1 MELIRKTPGDRIK
14 NLATKI
20 YDDNLFLLSS
30 SVSYYSALG
39 LAPFFLIV
47 LYVATFIGESTQ
59 AKIVER
65 AGIVFSP
72 EVGDMIQLIFT
83 NAKEGISVGSI
94 SGVVGAFILLFTAS
108 LVFLQFRY
116 ALDVIYGFWS
126 PDVYKP
132 VKTHLIERFF
142 AMVAV
147 IMGAA
152 VILASFSLTAFMD
165 EIFGEYVNF
174 AMIANFILYICLFMG
189 LHYFTPS
196 QRPKKRHAFKMSL
209 LSSVFFLIGNVLLAS
224 YLKKVAAD
232 SVYGAAGTLLVFLV
246 WTFYSSFTI
255 FLSVEVFLY
264 LRKIG
269 KIK

>member
-1 MELIRKTPGDRIK
+1 MELIHKSPGTRIK

-47 LYVATFIGESTQ
+47 LYVATFVGQSTQ

-65 AGIVFSP
+65 ANVVFSP
-72 EVGDMIQLIFT
+72 EVGEMINLIFA
-83 NAKEGISVGSI
+83 NAKEGINIGSV
-94 SGVVGAFILLFTAS
+94 SGVIGALVLLFTAS

-132 VKTHLIERFF
+132 VKTHLWERLF
-142 AMVAV
+142 AMIAV
-147 IMGAA
+147 VLGAA
-152 VILASFSLTAFMD
+152 LLLASFSITAFMD
-165 EIFGEYVNF
+165 EIFGDYKNF
-174 AMIANFILYICLFMG
+174 VLIANFFLYVTMFMG

-196 QRPKKRHAFKMSL
+196 KRPGKRQSFKMAL
-209 LSSVFFLIGNVLLAS
+209 LSSVFFMIGNVLLAS

-232 SVYGAAGTLLVFLV
+232 SVYGAAGTLLVFLI

-269 KIK
+269 RIR

>member
-1 MELIRKTPGDRIK
+1 MELIRKSPTTRIK

-47 LYVATFIGESTQ
+47 LYVAAFVGETTQ
-59 AKIVER
+59 LKIVDR
-65 AGIVFSP
+65 ASLVFSP
-72 EVGDMIQLIFT
+72 EVADMIRLIFN
-83 NAKEGISVGSI
+83 NAREGINIGTV
-94 SGVVGAFILLFTAS
+94 SGAIGTFVLLFTAS

-116 ALDVIYGFWS
+116 AFDVIYGFWTPEVTKKVS
-126 PDVYKP
+126 AMF
-132 VKTHLIERFF
+132 LERIF
-142 AMVAV
+142 AMVV
-147 IMGAA
+147 VVVGAA
-152 VILASFSLTAFMD
+152 LLIASFSLTAFVD
-165 EIFGEYVNF
+165 DIFGRYKNF
-174 AMIANFILYICLFMG
+174 VFIANFILYVTMFMG

-196 QRPKKRHAFKMSL
+196 RRPKKRHAFKMAL
-209 LSSVFFLIGNVLLAS
+209 LSSVFFMIGNMLLAS

-232 SVYGAAGTLLVFLV
+232 SVYGAAGTLLVFLI

>member
-1 MELIRKTPGDRIK
+1 MELIHKSPGAQIK
-14 NLATKI
+14 SLVAKI

-47 LYVATFIGESTQ
+47 LYVATLVGESTQ

-65 AGIVFSP
+65 GGIVFSP

-83 NAKEGISVGSI
+83 NAKEGINIGSI
-94 SGVVGAFILLFTAS
+94 SGAIGAFVLLFTAS

-116 ALDVIYGFWS
+116 SLDVIYGFWS
-126 PDVYKP
+126 SDVYRP
-132 VKTHLIERFF
+132 VRTHLWERLF
-142 AMVAV
+142 AMIAV
-147 IMGAA
+147 VIGAA
-152 VILASFSLTAFMD
+152 LLLASFSLTAFMD
-165 EIFGEYVNF
+165 EIFGEFKNF
-174 AMIANFILYICLFMG
+174 AVIANFLLYITMFMG

-196 QRPKKRHAFKMSL
+196 RRPRKKHAFKMAL
-209 LSSVFFLIGNVLLAS
+209 LSSVFFLIGNVLLGS
-224 YLKKVAAD
+224 YLKKIAAD

-269 KIK
+269 RIK

>member
-1 MELIRKTPGDRIK
+1 MELIRKGPATRVK

-47 LYVATFIGESTQ
+47 LYVATFVGESTQ

-72 EVGDMIQLIFT
+72 EVGEMIELIFT
-83 NAKEGISVGSI
+83 NAKEGISVGSV
-94 SGVVGAFILLFTAS
+94 SGAIGAFVLLFTAS

-116 ALDVIYGFWS
+116 AFDVIYGFWT
-126 PDVYKP
+126 PEIKKAVR
-132 VKTHLIERFF
+132 THLWERVF
-142 AMVAV
+142 AMIAV
-147 IMGAA
+147 VMGAA
-152 VILASFSLTAFMD
+152 LLIASFSLTAFMD
-165 EIFGEYVNF
+165 EIFGEYKNF
-174 AMIANFILYICLFMG
+174 VLIANFLLYVFMFMG

-196 QRPKKRHAFKMSL
+196 KRPGKRQAFKMAL
-209 LSSVFFLIGNVLLAS
+209 LSSVFFMIGNVLLAS

-269 KIK
+269 RIK

>member
-1 MELIRKTPGDRIK
+1 MELIQKGPATRVK
-14 NLATKI
+14 NLVTKI

-47 LYVATFIGESTQ
+47 LYVATFVGESTQ
-59 AKIVER
+59 SRIVER

-72 EVGDMIQLIFT
+72 EVGDMIQLIFN
-83 NAKEGISVGSI
+83 NAKEGIDIGSV
-94 SGVVGAFILLFTAS
+94 SGAIGAFVLLFTAS

-116 ALDVIYGFWS
+116 AFDVIYGFWS
-126 PDVYKP
+126 TEVT
-132 VKTHLIERFF
+132 KTFRSEVWERTF

-147 IMGAA
+147 VIGATLL
-152 VILASFSLTAFMD
+152 IASFSLTAFMD
-165 EIFGEYVNF
+165 EIFGEFKSFVL
-174 AMIANFILYICLFMG
+174 IANFLLYVFMFMG

-196 QRPKKRHAFKMSL
+196 KRPRKKHAFKMAV
-209 LSSVFFLIGNVLLAS
+209 LSSVFFMIGNVLLAS

-246 WTFYSSFTI
+246 WTFYSSFTV

-269 KIK
+269 RIK

>member
-1 MELIRKTPGDRIK
+1 MELIHKSPGARIK

-72 EVGDMIQLIFT
+72 EVGDMIQLIFV
-83 NAKEGISVGSI
+83 NAKEGINIGSI
-94 SGVVGAFILLFTAS
+94 SGIIGALILLFTAS

-132 VKTHLIERFF
+132 VRTHLWERIF
-142 AMVAV
+142 AMLAV

-152 VILASFSLTAFMD
+152 LLIGSFSLTAFMD
-165 EIFGEYVNF
+165 EIFGEYKNF
-174 AMIANFILYICLFMG
+174 AMIANFILYICMFMG

-196 QRPKKRHAFKMSL
+196 KRPRKRHAFKMAL

-255 FLSVEVFLY
+255 FLSVEVFLF

>member
-1 MELIRKTPGDRIK
+1 MELIHKSPGTRIK

-47 LYVATFIGESTQ
+47 LYVATFVGEATQ
-59 AKIVER
+59 ERIVER
-65 AGIVFSP
+65 AKIVFSP
-72 EVGDMIQLIFT
+72 EVGDMINLIFS
-83 NAKEGISVGSI
+83 NAKEGIDVGSV
-94 SGVVGAFILLFTAS
+94 SGVIAALVLLFTAS

-126 PDVYKP
+126 PDVYKK
-132 VKTHLIERFF
+132 VRTHIWERFF
-142 AMVAV
+142 AMLAV
-147 IMGAA
+147 IGGAA
-152 VILASFSLTAFMD
+152 LLIASFSITAFMN
-165 EIFGEYVNF
+165 ELFGDYRNF
-174 AMIANFILYICLFMG
+174 VLVANFILYVLMFMG

-196 QRPKKRHAFKMSL
+196 KRPGKRQSFKMAV
-209 LSSVFFLIGNVLLAS
+209 LSSVFFMIGNLLLAS
-224 YLKKVAAD
+224 YLRKVAAD

-255 FLSVEVFLY
+255 FLSVEVFLF

-269 KIK
+269 RIK

>member
-1 MELIRKTPGDRIK
+1 MELIRKSPATRIR
-14 NLATKI
+14 NLAAKV

-47 LYVATFIGESTQ
+47 LYVAALVGKTTQ
-59 AKIVER
+59 ERIVEK
-65 AGIVFSP
+65 ASVVFSP
-72 EVGDMIQLIFT
+72 EVGDMIALIFM
-83 NAKEGISVGSI
+83 NAKEGIDIGTI
-94 SGVVGAFILLFTAS
+94 SGIIGAFVLLFTAS

-116 ALDVIYGFWS
+116 ALDVIYGFWT
-126 PDVYKP
+126 PEVTKP
-132 VKTHLIERFF
+132 VRTFFIERFF

-147 IMGAA
+147 IIGATLL
-152 VILASFSLTAFMD
+152 IASFSLTTFVD
-165 EIFGEYVNF
+165 DIFGQYRNLVLV
-174 AMIANFILYICLFMG
+174 ANFFLYICMFMG

-196 QRPKKRHAFKMSL
+196 RRPRKKHAFKMAI
-209 LSSVFFLIGNVLLAS
+209 LSSVFFMIGNVLLAS

-246 WTFYSSFTI
+246 WTFYSSFTV

-269 KIK
+269 RIK

>member
-1 MELIRKTPGDRIK
+1 MQLIRKSPVTRLK

-47 LYVATFIGESTQ
+47 LYVAALVGETTR
-59 AKIVER
+59 AKIIER
-65 AGIVFSP
+65 AKVVFSP
-72 EVGDMIQLIFT
+72 EVGDMITLIFH
-83 NAKEGISVGSI
+83 NAKEGINVGSI
-94 SGVVGAFILLFTAS
+94 SGLIGAFILLFTAS

-116 ALDVIYGFWS
+116 AFDVIYGFWS
-126 PDVYKP
+126 PEVKKP
-132 VKTHLIERFF
+132 VRLKIIERFS
-142 AMVAV
+142 AMVVVVA
-147 IMGAA
+147 GAA
-152 VILASFSLTAFMD
+152 LLLGSFSLTTFMH
-165 EIFGEYVNF
+165 EIFGKYKNF
-174 AMIANFILYICLFMG
+174 ALIANFVLYVFMFTG

-196 QRPKKRHAFKMSL
+196 RRPRKKHAFKMAL
-209 LSSVFFLIGNVLLAS
+209 LSSAFFLIGNVLLAS
-224 YLKKVAAD
+224 YMKLIAAN

-264 LRKIG
+264 FRKIG
-269 KIK
+269 QIK

>member
-1 MELIRKTPGDRIK
+1 MELIRKGPATRIK

-72 EVGDMIQLIFT
+72 EVGEMIQLIFT
-83 NAKEGISVGSI
+83 NAKEGISVGSV
-94 SGVVGAFILLFTAS
+94 SGVIGALVLLFTAS

-116 ALDVIYGFWS
+116 ALDVIYGFWT
-126 PDVYKP
+126 PEIKKAVR
-132 VKTHLIERFF
+132 THLWERVF
-142 AMVAV
+142 AMIAV

-152 VILASFSLTAFMD
+152 LLIGSFSLTAFMD
-165 EIFGEYVNF
+165 EIFGAYKSFVL
-174 AMIANFILYICLFMG
+174 IANFFLYIFMFMG
-189 LHYFTPS
+189 LHYYTPS
-196 QRPKKRHAFKMSL
+196 KRPGKRQTFKMAL
-209 LSSVFFLIGNVLLAS
+209 LSSVFFMIGNLLLAS

-269 KIK
+269 RIK

>member
-1 MELIRKTPGDRIK
+1 MELIRKSPATRIK
-14 NLATKI
+14 NLATKV

-47 LYVATFIGESTQ
+47 LFVAAFVGENTQ
-59 AKIVER
+59 ARVVER
-65 AGIVFSP
+65 ASVVFSP

-83 NAKEGISVGSI
+83 NAKEGINIGTI
-94 SGVVGAFILLFTAS
+94 SGILGAMILLFTAS

-116 ALDVIYGFWS
+116 AFDVIYGFWT
-126 PDVYKP
+126 PEVKKP
-132 VKTHLIERFF
+132 VRTFFIERFF

-147 IMGAA
+147 IIGATLL
-152 VILASFSLTAFMD
+152 IASFSLTTFVD
-165 EIFGEYVNF
+165 EIFGKYKNF
-174 AMIANFILYICLFMG
+174 VLVANFLLYIGMFMG

-196 QRPKKRHAFKMSL
+196 RRPRKRHAFKMAL
-209 LSSVFFLIGNVLLAS
+209 LSSVFFMLGNVLLAS

-269 KIK
+269 HIK

>member
-1 MELIRKTPGDRIK
+1 MELIRKSPVTRVK

-47 LYVATFIGESTQ
+47 LYVATFIGETTQ

-65 AGIVFSP
+65 ANLVFSP
-72 EVGDMIQLIFT
+72 EVGDMIQLIFQ
-83 NAKEGISVGSI
+83 NAKEGINVGSI
-94 SGVVGAFILLFTAS
+94 SGIIGALVLLFTAS

-116 ALDVIYGFWS
+116 AFDVIYGFWS
-126 PDVYKP
+126 PEVKKP
-132 VKTHLIERFF
+132 VRMMIFERLF
-142 AMVAV
+142 AMVVV

-152 VILASFSLTAFMD
+152 LLIGSFSLTAFMD
-165 EIFGEYVNF
+165 EIFGDYKSFVL
-174 AMIANFILYICLFMG
+174 IANFLLYVCMFMG

-196 QRPKKRHAFKMSL
+196 RRPRKRHAFKMAL
-209 LSSVFFLIGNVLLAS
+209 LSSVFFMIGNVLLAS

-269 KIK
+269 RIR

>member
-1 MELIRKTPGDRIK
+1 MELIRRSPAAKAKI
-14 NLATKI
+14 LATKI

-47 LYVATFIGESTQ
+47 LYVATFLGENTQ
-59 AKIVER
+59 ARIIER

-72 EVGDMIQLIFT
+72 EVGDMIQLIFS
-83 NAKEGISVGSI
+83 NAREGINIGSV
-94 SGVVGAFILLFTAS
+94 SGVIGAFVLLFTAS

-116 ALDVIYGFWS
+116 SFDVIYGDWRPEVS
-126 PDVYKP
+126 KAVR
-132 VKTHLIERFF
+132 THLWERFF
-142 AMVAV
+142 AMIAV
-147 IMGAA
+147 IVGAA
-152 VILASFSLTAFMD
+152 LLIASFSLTAFMD
-165 EIFGEYVNF
+165 EIFGDYKNF
-174 AMIANFILYICLFMG
+174 VLVANFLLYVCMFMG

-196 QRPKKRHAFKMSL
+196 IRPGKRHAFKMSL
-209 LSSVFFLIGNVLLAS
+209 LSSVFFMIGNVLLAS

-269 KIK
+269 RIK

>member
-1 MELIRKTPGDRIK
+1 MELIQKRPGTRVK

-47 LYVATFIGESTQ
+47 LYVATFVGETTQ
-59 AKIVER
+59 HKIVER

-72 EVGDMIQLIFT
+72 EVGEMIELIFT
-83 NAKEGISVGSI
+83 NAKEGISIGSV
-94 SGVVGAFILLFTAS
+94 SGVIGALVLLFTAS

-116 ALDVIYGFWS
+116 AFDVIYGFWT
-126 PDVYKP
+126 PEVKKA
-132 VKTHLIERFF
+132 VKTHIWERLF
-142 AMVAV
+142 AM
-147 IMGAA
+147 IA
-152 VILASFSLTAFMD
+152 VILGAALLIASFSLTAFMD
-165 EIFGEYVNF
+165 EIFGNYKNF
-174 AMIANFILYICLFMG
+174 VLIANFILYVTMFMG

-196 QRPKKRHAFKMSL
+196 RRPRKRHAFKMAL
-209 LSSVFFLIGNVLLAS
+209 LSSVFFMIGNVLLAS

-269 KIK
+269 RIK

>member
-1 MELIRKTPGDRIK
+1 MELIRKSPAARIK

-47 LYVATFIGESTQ
+47 LYVATFVGETTR
-59 AKIVER
+59 AKIIER
-65 AGIVFSP
+65 ADVVFSP
-72 EVGDMIQLIFT
+72 EVGDMIALIFQ
-83 NAKEGISVGSI
+83 NAREGINVGSV
-94 SGVVGAFILLFTAS
+94 SGVIGTLVLLFTAS

-116 ALDVIYGFWS
+116 AFDVIYGFWS
-126 PDVYKP
+126 PEVKRP
-132 VKTHLIERFF
+132 VRMILIERLF
-142 AMVAV
+142 AMIVV
-147 IMGAA
+147 IIGATLL
-152 VILASFSLTAFMD
+152 IGSFSLTAFMD
-165 EIFGEYVNF
+165 EIFGAYRSF
-174 AMIANFILYICLFMG
+174 ALVANFILYICMFMG

-196 QRPKKRHAFKMSL
+196 RRPQKRHAFKMAL
-209 LSSVFFLIGNVLLAS
+209 LSSVFFWLGNVLLAS

-255 FLSVEVFLY
+255 FLSVEVFLF

-269 KIK
+269 RIR

>member
-1 MELIRKTPGDRIK
+1 MELIQKSPGTRIK

-59 AKIVER
+59 GRIVER
-65 AGIVFSP
+65 ASVVFSP
-72 EVGDMIQLIFT
+72 EVGEMINLIFT
-83 NAKEGISVGSI
+83 NAKEGINVGSV
-94 SGVVGAFILLFTAS
+94 SGVIGALVLLFTAS

-116 ALDVIYGFWS
+116 ALDVIYGFWN
-126 PDVYKP
+126 PDVYKA
-132 VKTHLIERFF
+132 VKTHLWERFF
-142 AMVAV
+142 AM
-147 IMGAA
+147 IA
-152 VILASFSLTAFMD
+152 VILGALLLLTSFSITAFMD
-165 EIFGEYVNF
+165 ELFGDYKNF
-174 AMIANFILYICLFMG
+174 VLIANFLLYITMFMG

-196 QRPKKRHAFKMSL
+196 KRPGKRQAFKMAL
-209 LSSVFFLIGNVLLAS
+209 LSSIFFMIGNLLLAS

-269 KIK
+269 RIK